1 MGKKLFVS
9 NLDFEISTEELTQMF
24 SEFGE
29 CISVVI
35 ATDKETQRSKGFA
48 FVEMENDDEAM
59 AAVEGLNNRSVNNR
73 TMKVVEDRGK
83 NNSNSGSTEGGVRK
97 YEILPPIQRMQ
108 LFRRRKKL
116 DPFMQDPNKI
126 IDYTDVTTLSKFVSE
141 RGRILPRRLTGL
153 SAYNQREVS
162 KKIKRAQN
170 LGLIPYANH

>member
-9 NLDFEISTEELTQMF
+9 NLDFEITTELLTSMF
-24 SEFGE
+24 AEFGE

-35 ATDKETQRSKGFA
+35 ATDKETQKSKGFA
-48 FVEMENDDEAM
+48 FVEMENDDEAI
-59 AAVEGLNNRSVNNR
+59 AAIEGLNNRSVNNR

-83 NNSNSGSTEGGVRK
+83 TNSSTNTGDGGNRK

-116 DPFMQDPNKI
+116 DPFLQDPNKL
-126 IDYTDVTTLSKFVSE
+126 IDYTDVATLTRFLSE

-153 SAYNQREVS
+153 NAYNQREVS

-170 LGLIPYANH
+170 LGLIPFANH